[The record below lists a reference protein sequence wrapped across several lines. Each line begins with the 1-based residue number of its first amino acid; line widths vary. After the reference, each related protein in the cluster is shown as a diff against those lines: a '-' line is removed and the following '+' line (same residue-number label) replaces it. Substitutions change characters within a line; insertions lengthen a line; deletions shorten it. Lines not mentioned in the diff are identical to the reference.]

1 MTSDMMYIDL
11 RKKSICLSNQNTSVV
26 LRMFTINDYTE
37 SREDRLMI

>member
-1 MTSDMMYIDL
+1 MNDMMHM
-11 RKKSICLSNQNTSVV
+11 RKNLYLSVESV

>member
-1 MTSDMMYIDL
+1 MNNMMHMRKNLYLSVESD
-11 RKKSICLSNQNTSVV
+11 QSVV